1 MKESPSNNNEHQD
14 PAISPSPIKTS
25 TFLDNLPLSVSV
37 DSDPIVP
44 LTPDLKPV
52 ASDPDPISKLQKTDS
67 SSSKDSFDFV
77 PLTQDSPKKP
87 QKSKPLQSKSSK
99 SNLLQISKEDAKQ
112 EDPLQAHTQYLYKL
126 EDSSTFTITIVEP
139 PSSPLNKW
147 QEPKQVIKNE
157 ESSQKLLLDQDQILV
172 HDLKSYRPKVP
183 RKTTPWTMFGAGL
196 AAIVVFFII
205 LIKLRRALR
214 R

>member
-112 EDPLQAHTQYLYKL
+112 VGYIVSDCMKKAAEKYLN
-126 EDSSTFTITIVEP
+126 S
-139 PSSPLNKW
+139 N
-147 QEPKQVIKNE
+147 QRVIINYIPEK
-157 ESSQKLLLDQDQILV
+157 K
-172 HDLKSYRPKVP
+172 
-183 RKTTPWTMFGAGL
+183 
-196 AAIVVFFII
+196 
-205 LIKLRRALR
+205 
-214 R
+214 